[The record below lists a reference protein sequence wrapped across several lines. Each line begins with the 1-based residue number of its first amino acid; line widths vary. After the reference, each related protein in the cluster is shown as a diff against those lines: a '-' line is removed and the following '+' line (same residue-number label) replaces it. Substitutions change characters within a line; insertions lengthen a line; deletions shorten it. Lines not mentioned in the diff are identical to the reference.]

1 MNKSL
6 YVGTGVAV
14 VTPFTADLKVDFK
27 SLQNLINYL
36 IDSDIRYLVAMGTT
50 AESPT
55 ISVDEKKQIFD
66 CFVETV
72 NGRVPLIMGLGGNDT
87 MALQRALQQLDT
99 TGFSAILSVSPYY
112 NRPTQE
118 GIYQHYK
125 ALDAVTPLPLI
136 LYNVPGRTSS
146 NINAETTLRIAHDC
160 TNVIGIKDA
169 GGDLEQGKAVLDGRP
184 NDFIVLSGDDETA
197 IPLIQSGAEGVISV
211 IAGGFPRFFSK
222 GVAAALKG
230 DENKANEIATLAQPI
245 IDLLF
250 VEGNPGGIKTVLH
263 QRGLI
268 ENQLRLPLV
277 PVSDSVTSKLRTYV
291 DQYD

>member
-1 MNKSL
+1 MNKSP
-6 YVGTGVAV
+6 YFGTGVAV
-14 VTPFTADLKVDFK
+14 VTPFTADLKVDYT
-27 SLQNLINYL
+27 SLRNLIHYL

-55 ISVDEKKQIFD
+55 ISIEEKKQIFD

-72 NGRVPLIMGLGGNDT
+72 DGRVPLIMGLGGNDT
-87 MALQRALQQLDT
+87 LALQRALQQVDT

-146 NINAETTLRIAHDC
+146 NISAETTLRIAHDC
-160 TNVIGIKDA
+160 PNVIGIKDA
-169 GGDLEQGKAVLDGRP
+169 SGDLDQGKAILDGRP
-184 NDFIVLSGDDETA
+184 KGFIVLSGDDETA

-211 IAGGFPRFFSK
+211 IGGGFPHFFSD
-222 GVAAALKG
+222 GVAAALEG
-230 DENKANEIATLAQPI
+230 DDDKANEIATLAQPI

-250 VEGNPGGIKTVLH
+250 VEGNPGGIKAVLY

-268 ENQLRLPLV
+268 ENKLRLPLV
-277 PVSDSVTSKLRTYV
+277 PASNAVSAKLKTYV

>member
-14 VTPFTADLKVDFK
+14 VTPFTSDLKVDFK

-55 ISVDEKKQIFD
+55 ISVEEKKQIFA

-184 NDFIVLSGDDETA
+184 DDFIVLSGDDETA

>member
-1 MNKSL
+1 MNKSP
-6 YVGTGVAV
+6 YFGTGVAV
-14 VTPFTADLKVDFK
+14 VTPFTADLKVDFN
-27 SLQNLINYL
+27 SLRNLIHYL

-55 ISVDEKKQIFD
+55 ISVEEKKQIFD

-72 NGRVPLIMGLGGNDT
+72 DGRVPLIMGLGGNDT
-87 MALQRALQQLDT
+87 MALQRALQQVDT

-125 ALDAVTPLPLI
+125 ALDAVTPLPII

-146 NINAETTLRIAHDC
+146 NINAKTTLRIAHDC
-160 TNVIGIKDA
+160 LNVIGIKDA
-169 GGDLEQGKAVLDGRP
+169 SGDLDQGKAILDGRP
-184 NDFIVLSGDDETA
+184 DDFIVLSGDDETA

-211 IAGGFPRFFSK
+211 IAGGFPRFFSN
-222 GVAAALKG
+222 GVAAALEG
-230 DENKANEIATLAQPI
+230 DDSKANEIATLAQPI

-250 VEGNPGGIKTVLH
+250 VEGNPGGIKAVLH

-277 PVSDSVTSKLRTYV
+277 PVSNSVTSKLTTYV

>member
-1 MNKSL
+1 MNKSP
-6 YVGTGVAV
+6 YFGTGVAI
-14 VTPFTADLKVDFK
+14 VTPFTADLKVDYT
-27 SLQNLINYL
+27 SLRNLIHYL

-50 AESPT
+50 AESST
-55 ISVDEKKQIFD
+55 ISVEEKKQIFD

-72 NGRVPLIMGLGGNDT
+72 DGRVPLIMGLGGNDT
-87 MALQRALQQLDT
+87 MALQRALQQVNT

-160 TNVIGIKDA
+160 PSVIGIKDA
-169 GGDLEQGKAVLDGRP
+169 SGDLDQGKAILDKRP
-184 NDFIVLSGDDETA
+184 DDFIVLSGDDETA
-197 IPLIQSGAEGVISV
+197 IPLIESGAEGVISV
-211 IAGGFPRFFSK
+211 IAGGFPRFFSN
-222 GVAAALKG
+222 GVAAAIEG
-230 DENKANEIATLAQPI
+230 DDDIANEIATLAQPI

-250 VEGNPGGIKTVLH
+250 VEGNPGGIKAVLH

-277 PVSDSVTSKLRTYV
+277 PVSGSVTSKLKTYV

>member
-6 YVGTGVAV
+6 YFGTGVAV
-14 VTPFTADLKVDFK
+14 VTPFTTDLKVDFN
-27 SLQNLINYL
+27 SLRNLIHYL

-50 AESPT
+50 AESST
-55 ISVDEKKQIFD
+55 ISVEEKKQIFD
-66 CFVETV
+66 CFVETID
-72 NGRVPLIMGLGGNDT
+72 GRVPLIMGLGGNDT
-87 MALQRALQQLDT
+87 MALQRALQQVDT

-160 TNVIGIKDA
+160 PNVIGIKDA
-169 GGDLEQGKAVLDGRP
+169 SGDLDQGKAILDGRP
-184 NDFIVLSGDDETA
+184 DDFIVLSGDDETA

-211 IAGGFPRFFSK
+211 IAGGFPRFFSN
-222 GVAAALKG
+222 GVVAALEG
-230 DENKANEIATLAQPI
+230 DDDKANEIATLVQPI

-250 VEGNPGGIKTVLH
+250 VEGNPGGIKAVLH

-277 PVSDSVTSKLRTYV
+277 PVSNSVKSKLTTYI

>member
-6 YVGTGVAV
+6 YFGTGVAV
-14 VTPFTADLKVDFK
+14 VTPFTADLKVNFN
-27 SLQNLINYL
+27 SLRNLINYL

-50 AESPT
+50 AESST
-55 ISVDEKKQIFD
+55 ISVEEKKQIFD

-72 NGRVPLIMGLGGNDT
+72 DGRVPLIMGLGGNDT
-87 MALQRALQQLDT
+87 MALQRALQQVDT

-160 TNVIGIKDA
+160 PNVIGIKDA
-169 GGDLEQGKAVLDGRP
+169 SGDLDQGKAILDRRP
-184 NDFIVLSGDDETA
+184 DDFIVLSGDDETA

-211 IAGGFPRFFSK
+211 IAGGFPRFFSN
-222 GVAAALKG
+222 GVVAALEG
-230 DENKANEIATLAQPI
+230 DDDKANEIATLAQPI

-250 VEGNPGGIKTVLH
+250 VEGNPGGIKAVLH

-277 PVSDSVTSKLRTYV
+277 PVSNSVKSKLTTYV

>member
-1 MNKSL
+1 MNKSP
-6 YVGTGVAV
+6 YFGTGVAV
-14 VTPFTADLKVDFK
+14 VTPFTADLKVDYT
-27 SLQNLINYL
+27 SLRNLIHYL
-36 IDSDIRYLVAMGTT
+36 IDNDIRYLVAMGTT

-55 ISVDEKKQIFD
+55 ISVEEKKQIFD

-72 NGRVPLIMGLGGNDT
+72 DGRVPLIMGLGGNDT
-87 MALQRALQQLDT
+87 MALQRALQQVDT
-99 TGFSAILSVSPYY
+99 TGYSAILSVSPYY

-125 ALDAVTPLPLI
+125 ALDAVTPLPII
-136 LYNVPGRTSS
+136 LYNVPERTSS
-146 NINAETTLRIAHDC
+146 NINAETTLRIALDC
-160 TNVIGIKDA
+160 PNIIGIKDA
-169 GGDLEQGKAVLDGRP
+169 SGDLDQGKAILDGRP
-184 NDFIVLSGDDETA
+184 DDFIVLSGDDETA

-211 IAGGFPRFFSK
+211 IAGGFPRFFND
-222 GVAAALKG
+222 GVVAALKG
-230 DENKANEIATLAQPI
+230 DDDKANEIATLVQPI

-250 VEGNPGGIKTVLH
+250 VEGNPGGIKAVLH

-277 PVSDSVTSKLRTYV
+277 PASNAVSAKLKTFV

>member
-1 MNKSL
+1 MNKCL
-6 YVGTGVAV
+6 YFGTGVAI
-14 VTPFTADLKVDFK
+14 VTPFTADLKVDFN
-27 SLQNLINYL
+27 SLRNLIHYL

-55 ISVDEKKQIFD
+55 ISVEEKKQIFD

-72 NGRVPLIMGLGGNDT
+72 DGRVPLIMGLGGNDT
-87 MALQRALQQLDT
+87 MALQRALQQVDT

-125 ALDAVTPLPLI
+125 TLDAVTPLPII

-160 TNVIGIKDA
+160 PNVIGIKDA
-169 GGDLEQGKAVLDGRP
+169 SGDLDQGKAILDGRP
-184 NDFIVLSGDDETA
+184 DDFIVLSGDDETA

-211 IAGGFPRFFSK
+211 IAGGFPRFFSN
-222 GVAAALKG
+222 GVVAALEG
-230 DENKANEIATLAQPI
+230 DDDKANEIATLAQPI

-250 VEGNPGGIKTVLH
+250 IEGNPGGIKAVLH

-277 PVSDSVTSKLRTYV
+277 PVSNSVTSKLTTYV

>member
-1 MNKSL
+1 MNKCL
-6 YVGTGVAV
+6 YFGTGVAV

-55 ISVDEKKQIFD
+55 ISVEEKKQIFD
-66 CFVETV
+66 CFVEAV

-87 MALQRALQQLDT
+87 MALQQALQQVDT

-169 GGDLEQGKAVLDGRP
+169 SGDLEQGKAILDGRP
-184 NDFIVLSGDDETA
+184 DHFIVLSGDDETA

-222 GVAAALKG
+222 GVAAAFEG
-230 DENKANEIATLAQPI
+230 DENKANKIATLAQPI

-268 ENQLRLPLV
+268 ENLLRLPLV
-277 PVSDSVTSKLRTYV
+277 PVSDSVTSKLKIYV

>member
-14 VTPFTADLKVDFK
+14 VTPFTSDLKVDFK

-55 ISVDEKKQIFD
+55 ISVEEKKQIFD

-87 MALQRALQQLDT
+87 MALQQALQQLDT

-125 ALDAVTPLPLI
+125 ALDSVTPLPLI

-184 NDFIVLSGDDETA
+184 DDFIVLSGDDETA

>member
-14 VTPFTADLKVDFK
+14 VTPFTSDLKVDFK

-55 ISVDEKKQIFD
+55 ISVEEKKQIFD

-87 MALQRALQQLDT
+87 MALQRALQQIDA

-125 ALDAVTPLPLI
+125 ALDAVTPLPLF

-184 NDFIVLSGDDETA
+184 DDFIVLSGDDETA

>member
-14 VTPFTADLKVDFK
+14 VTPFTDDLKVDFK

-72 NGRVPLIMGLGGNDT
+72 SGRVPLIMGLGGNDT

-184 NDFIVLSGDDETA
+184 DDFIVLSGDDETA

>member
-14 VTPFTADLKVDFK
+14 VTPFTSDLKVDFK

-55 ISVDEKKQIFD
+55 ISVEEKKQIFD

-87 MALQRALQQLDT
+87 MALQRALQQIDA

-160 TNVIGIKDA
+160 SNVIGIKDA

-184 NDFIVLSGDDETA
+184 DDFIVLSGDDETA

>member
-14 VTPFTADLKVDFK
+14 VTPFTSDLKVDFK

-55 ISVDEKKQIFD
+55 ISVEEKKQIFD

-184 NDFIVLSGDDETA
+184 DDFIVLSGDDETA

-291 DQYD
+291 DQYE

>member
-184 NDFIVLSGDDETA
+184 DDFIVLSGDDETA

-222 GVAAALKG
+222 GVVAALKG

>member
-6 YVGTGVAV
+6 YFGTGVAV

-55 ISVDEKKQIFD
+55 ISVEEKKQIFD

-72 NGRVPLIMGLGGNDT
+72 DGRVPLVMGLGGNDT
-87 MALQRALQQLDT
+87 MALQRALQQVDT

-169 GGDLEQGKAVLDGRP
+169 GGDLDQGKAILDGRP
-184 NDFIVLSGDDETA
+184 DDFIVLSGDDETA
-197 IPLIQSGAEGVISV
+197 IP
-211 IAGGFPRFFSK
+211 
-222 GVAAALKG
+222 
-230 DENKANEIATLAQPI
+230 
-245 IDLLF
+245 
-250 VEGNPGGIKTVLH
+250 
-263 QRGLI
+263 
-268 ENQLRLPLV
+268 
-277 PVSDSVTSKLRTYV
+277 
-291 DQYD
+291 

>member
-1 MNKSL
+1 LNKSL
-6 YVGTGVAV
+6 YFGTGVAI
-14 VTPFTADLKVDFK
+14 VTPFTADLKVDFN
-27 SLQNLINYL
+27 SLRNLIHYL

-50 AESPT
+50 AESST
-55 ISVDEKKQIFD
+55 ISVEEEKQIFD

-72 NGRVPLIMGLGGNDT
+72 DGRVPLIMGLGGNDT
-87 MALQRALQQLDT
+87 MALQRALQQVDT

-125 ALDAVTPLPLI
+125 ALDAVTPLPII

-146 NINAETTLRIAHDC
+146 NINTKTTLRIAHDC
-160 TNVIGIKDA
+160 PNVIGIKDA
-169 GGDLEQGKAVLDGRP
+169 SGDLDQGKAILDGRP
-184 NDFIVLSGDDETA
+184 DDFIVLSGDDETA

-211 IAGGFPRFFSK
+211 IAGGFPRFFSN
-222 GVAAALKG
+222 GVAAALEG
-230 DENKANEIATLAQPI
+230 DDDKANEIATLAQPI

-250 VEGNPGGIKTVLH
+250 IEGNPGGIKAVLH

-277 PVSDSVTSKLRTYV
+277 PVSNSVTSKLTTYV
-291 DQYD
+291 GQYD

>member
-87 MALQRALQQLDT
+87 MALQRVLQQLDT

-184 NDFIVLSGDDETA
+184 DDFIVLSGDDETA

-211 IAGGFPRFFSK
+211 IAGGFPRFFSR

>member
-6 YVGTGVAV
+6 YFGTGVAV
-14 VTPFTADLKVDFK
+14 VTPFTTDLKVDFN
-27 SLQNLINYL
+27 SLRNLIHYL

-50 AESPT
+50 AESST
-55 ISVDEKKQIFD
+55 ISVEEKKQIFD
-66 CFVETV
+66 CFVETID
-72 NGRVPLIMGLGGNDT
+72 GRVPLIMGLGGNDT
-87 MALQRALQQLDT
+87 MALQRALQQVDT

-125 ALDAVTPLPLI
+125 ALDAVTPLPLV

-160 TNVIGIKDA
+160 PNVIGIKDA
-169 GGDLEQGKAVLDGRP
+169 SGDLDQGKAILDGRP
-184 NDFIVLSGDDETA
+184 DDFIVLSGDDETA

-211 IAGGFPRFFSK
+211 IAGGFPRFFSN
-222 GVAAALKG
+222 GVVAALEG
-230 DENKANEIATLAQPI
+230 DDDKANEIATLAQPI
-245 IDLLF
+245 IDLLY
-250 VEGNPGGIKTVLH
+250 VEGNPGGIKAVLH

-268 ENQLRLPLV
+268 ENHLRLPLV

>member
-6 YVGTGVAV
+6 YFGTGVAV
-14 VTPFTADLKVDFK
+14 VTPFTADLKVDFN
-27 SLQNLINYL
+27 SLRNLIHYL

-50 AESPT
+50 AESST
-55 ISVDEKKQIFD
+55 ISVEEKKQIFD

-72 NGRVPLIMGLGGNDT
+72 DGRVPLIMGLGGNDT
-87 MALQRALQQLDT
+87 MALQRALQQVDT

-146 NINAETTLRIAHDC
+146 NINTETTLRLAHDC
-160 TNVIGIKDA
+160 PNVIGIKDA
-169 GGDLEQGKAVLDGRP
+169 SGDLDQGKAILDGRP
-184 NDFIVLSGDDETA
+184 DDFIVLSGDDETA
-197 IPLIQSGAEGVISV
+197 IPLLQSGAEGVISV
-211 IAGGFPRFFSK
+211 IAGGFPRFFSN
-222 GVAAALKG
+222 GVVAALQG
-230 DENKANEIATLAQPI
+230 DDDKANEIATLAQPI

-250 VEGNPGGIKTVLH
+250 VEGNPGGIKAVLH

-277 PVSDSVTSKLRTYV
+277 PVSNSVKSKLTTYV